1 MARLLIVEDT
11 PELAA
16 LIASVARSRG
26 HSTEHCQSGAA
37 ALEAVARLAPDL
49 AIVDLLLPDVG
60 GKEVLRELKERGI
73 RAIAISG
80 VFKGAAFHQELT
92 GELGALAFF
101 EKPFDMR
108 SLLDAVERVVGS
120 PAPVAQ
126 ESDDDAL
133 EELEVLS
140 PLEEDA
146 EEPVLVLEEEVPE
159 AAPTSL
165 DPSVLASLPEGD
177 ESLVDDVPTAVTEV
191 DPALLAAISSPPRP
205 SLREEGPPAPD
216 RTEPK
221 TAPRAPLPS
230 PSAVGASLSPS
241 DASPSSAGAS
251 PGASKTSPSAPGA
264 PPSHSQPSSPDPVAA
279 GSSPSSLEEPEA
291 SPPPPVT
298 PVQSAPPPTTAPLP
312 LPFAERERVWSKPE
326 ASEEKKS
333 RRELPEWSQ
342 AGDLATTSV
351 PRLLTAYYQASHG
364 GVLKLRQG
372 NVNKVVYFEEGHPV
386 YAASNVASERFVRFC
401 VRKGVVSE
409 GQVALVAQRVKEQN
423 LRSGEAMLQL
433 GILTPERRQALLED
447 QVREII
453 WSTFGWTTGQYAFSP
468 RRPAQADLVKLRV
481 FPGNLILQG
490 VQRTETLVSLR
501 KKLPPARRLR
511 PSPDP
516 AYALHELQL
525 SGPQALLLAYADGS
539 KTVEDLLTL
548 IDLPEKDALATLLG
562 LELMGVLVERTEE
575 SKRRRISYGL

>member
-37 ALEAVARLAPDL
+37 ALEAVARQPPDL

-80 VFKGAAFHQELT
+80 VFKGASFHQELT

-101 EKPFDMR
+101 EKPFDLK
-108 SLLDAVERVVGS
+108 SLLDAVDRVVGNPVPG
-120 PAPVAQ
+120 PA
-126 ESDDDAL
+126 EMDEDAL

-146 EEPVLVLEEEVPE
+146 EEPVLVLDEEAPGPD
-159 AAPTSL
+159 AAPDSL
-165 DPSVLASLPEGD
+165 DPRVLASLPEGD
-177 ESLVDDVPTAVTEV
+177 EDLTDVPTAVTQV
-191 DPALLAAISSPPRP
+191 DPALLAATSSRQAPASGPPPRV
-205 SLREEGPPAPD
+205 SVSETTPPPGVL
-216 RTEPK
+216 E
-221 TAPRAPLPS
+221 TA
-230 PSAVGASLSPS
+230 
-241 DASPSSAGAS
+241 
-251 PGASKTSPSAPGA
+251 
-264 PPSHSQPSSPDPVAA
+264 
-279 GSSPSSLEEPEA
+279 
-291 SPPPPVT
+291 PPPVDVPET
-298 PVQSAPPPTTAPLP
+298 VPPAAAPLP
-312 LPFAERERVWSKPE
+312 LPFAERERVWSKP
-326 ASEEKKS
+326 AAPEKKS

-386 YAASNVASERFVRFC
+386 YAASNVAAERFVRFC

-409 GQVALVAQRVKEQN
+409 GQVAMVAQRVKEQEI
-423 LRSGEAMLQL
+423 RSGEALLQL
-433 GILTPERRQALLED
+433 GILTPERRQSLLED

-468 RRPAQADLVKLRV
+468 RRPAQADLVRLRV
-481 FPGNLILQG
+481 HPGNLILQG

-501 KKLPPARRLR
+501 RKLPPTRRLR

-562 LELMGVLVERTEE
+562 LELMGVLVERTDE